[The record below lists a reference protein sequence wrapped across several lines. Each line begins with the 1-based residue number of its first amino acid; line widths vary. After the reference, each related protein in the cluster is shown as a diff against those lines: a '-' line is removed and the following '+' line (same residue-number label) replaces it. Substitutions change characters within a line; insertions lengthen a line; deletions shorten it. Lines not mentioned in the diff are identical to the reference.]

1 MARNSETSVAVDG
14 RRVRLTNLD
23 KVLYPATGTTKA
35 EVIAYY
41 SEIAPVMLP
50 HCSGRPATRKR
61 WVNGVGTEDDPG
73 QVFFTK
79 NLDSGTPDWVV
90 RAELTHSDHTNVY
103 PLVGDRA
110 TLVWLAQM
118 AALEIHVPQWRFD
131 SAGRPRNPDRI
142 VFDLDP
148 GPGIELAQ
156 VAQVA
161 RFVREVLSGMG
172 MDAVPV
178 TSGSKGIHVYA
189 ALPGV
194 HTSSQI
200 SDLAK
205 ELARSLEADH
215 PDLVVSEMAKAKRV
229 GKVFIDWSQNH
240 SNKTTVAPYSLRGR
254 HHPTVAVPRTW
265 DELAEKDLRHLDLTE
280 VPALVAER
288 GDPMAALESVAH
300 STDTAGGHGP
310 DRLTA
315 YRAKRDAAR
324 TPEPVPHAAPPEVT
338 EPVFVIQEHDASR
351 LHWDLR
357 LAHEGV
363 LVSWALPKGV
373 PTDPAGNHLA
383 VQTEDHPME
392 YLTFHGSI
400 PRGEYGAGEMTIWD
414 TGTYDLEKW
423 REGKEVI
430 VTLTGADGGG
440 LAGSVGRSARFALIR
455 TGRRDGDDNHWLI
468 HLMKPPGP
476 APNGMTADGGGRVPK
491 DGSPGRVSPARA
503 GRAVSASAEAPTPGT
518 RITTTPPPRPASAQA
533 LPNHTRTAGPPT
545 TASAK
550 ARDRVGGSTSAA
562 RSAAPP
568 LPMLATLGSPV
579 DVPDGPGWAL
589 EMKWDGMRAV
599 AVVDRDA
606 DPVVRLW
613 ARSGR
618 DITAT
623 FPELAALTDAVSV
636 ERAVLDGEI
645 VALDAGGRPDFA
657 DLQPRMQA
665 TNPREIAAAAAR
677 RPVHLMLFDVLEVD
691 GTELLDQR
699 YDDRRAALETVVDA
713 PAGGIV
719 QVPPVFDGD
728 LDAAVEASL
737 AWNLE
742 GVVAKRRDSR
752 YLPGRRASSWI
763 KIKHTRTQDVV
774 VGGWR
779 PGQGGRTGQVGSLL
793 AGVFDDDGA
802 LHYVGRVG
810 SGFTAAETSAWVRE
824 FTSTARDRSPFEE
837 VPALDA
843 RDAHWLEPTR
853 VGEVAFGEWT
863 PTGRLRHPRWRGW
876 RPDLDP
882 ATVRRNG

>member
-1 MARNSETSVAVDG
+1 MVVDG

-61 WVNGVGTEDDPG
+61 WVNGVGTEDEPG

-90 RAELTHSDHTNVY
+90 RAELAHSDHTNVY

-131 SAGRPRNPDRI
+131 SAGQPRNPDRI

-148 GPGIELAQ
+148 GPGIDLPQ

-161 RFVREVLSGMG
+161 VLVREVLAGMG

-189 ALPGV
+189 ALPGA
-194 HTSSQI
+194 HPSRQI

-254 HHPTVAVPRTW
+254 SHPTVAVPRTW
-265 DELAEKDLRHLDLTE
+265 DELADPELRHLDLTE
-280 VPALVAER
+280 VPTLVAER
-288 GDPMAALESVAH
+288 GDPMAALESLAH
-300 STDTAGGHGP
+300 AMDTAGGHGP
-310 DRLTA
+310 DRLTT

-324 TPEPVPHAAPPEVT
+324 TPEPVPHAPPPDVT
-338 EPVFVIQEHDASR
+338 EPVFVIQEHHASR

-357 LAHEGV
+357 LAHDGV

-400 PRGEYGAGEMTIWD
+400 PKGEYGAGEMTIWD
-414 TGTYDLEKW
+414 TGTYELEKW

-440 LAGSVGRSARFALIR
+440 LAGSVGQSARFALIR
-455 TGRRDGDDNHWLI
+455 TGRRDGDENHWLI
-468 HLMKPPGP
+468 HLMKP
-476 APNGMTADGGGRVPK
+476 AGGG
-491 DGSPGRVSPARA
+491 GSGTGEPGTAGSGTGGSSTGGSGASGSGTSAPASPARSPRRHRTAAVTPRGVASATPAEPVSPPEPVAPARPTALA
-503 GRAVSASAEAPTPGT
+503 GRADATAPRRPVV
-518 RITTTPPPRPASAQA
+518 PPP
-533 LPNHTRTAGPPT
+533 T
-545 TASAK
+545 
-550 ARDRVGGSTSAA
+550 
-562 RSAAPP
+562 
-568 LPMLATLGSPV
+568 PMLATLGSPL
-579 DVPDGPGWAL
+579 DVPDGTGWAL
-589 EMKWDGMRAV
+589 EMKWDGMRVV

-623 FPELAALTDAVSV
+623 FPELAVLADSVAV
-636 ERAVLDGEI
+636 ERVVLDGEI

-657 DLQPRMQA
+657 ELQPRMQA
-665 TNPREIAAAAAR
+665 TNAREIAAAAAR
-677 RPVHLMLFDVLEVD
+677 RPVHLMLFDVLELD

-699 YDDRRAALETVVDA
+699 YDDRRSALETLVET
-713 PAGGIV
+713 PEGGLV

-728 LDAAVEASL
+728 LDAAIAASL

-752 YLPGRRASSWI
+752 YLPGRRASGWV

-774 VGGWR
+774 IGGWR

-793 AGVFDDDGA
+793 AGVYDDDGT
-802 LHYVGRVG
+802 LRYVGRVG
-810 SGFTAAETSAWVRE
+810 SGFSATETVAWVRE
-824 FTSTARDRSPFEE
+824 FDPLALARSPFAD

-843 RDAHWLEPTR
+843 RDAHWMEPTR

-876 RPDLDP
+876 RPDIDP
-882 ATVRRNG
+882 AAVRRDG